1 MPETER
7 MMLRRANWPDID
19 DVVALGADAE
29 VMRYHDDGE
38 PLTAARVLSVEMP
51 RLMADA
57 RRADE
62 LGSWVA
68 RDRAT
73 GRFLGW
79 FAVTPADDAAQVVAL
94 GYRLRPQAG
103 VQGYAVEGALRL
115 LQMARGA
122 QVSTVVARTSVGDVA
137 GRAVLEEIG
146 LQVVAAP
153 EDATASELV
162 EYRLDLKVRENAS

>member
-1 MPETER
+1 MPETDR

-19 DVVALGADAE
+19 DVVALSTEAE

-57 RRADE
+57 RRTDE

-68 RDRAT
+68 RDRST
-73 GRFLGW
+73 GKFLGW
-79 FAVTPADDAAQVVAL
+79 FTVTPVDDSAQVVAL
-94 GYRLRPQAG
+94 GYRLRPQASS
-103 VQGYAVEGALRL
+103 QGYAVEGSLRL

-122 QVSTVVARTSVGDVA
+122 QVSTVVARTSTRDVA
-137 GRAVLEEIG
+137 GRDVLERVG
-146 LQVVAAP
+146 LHVVPQPDDAA
-153 EDATASELV
+153 ASEVV